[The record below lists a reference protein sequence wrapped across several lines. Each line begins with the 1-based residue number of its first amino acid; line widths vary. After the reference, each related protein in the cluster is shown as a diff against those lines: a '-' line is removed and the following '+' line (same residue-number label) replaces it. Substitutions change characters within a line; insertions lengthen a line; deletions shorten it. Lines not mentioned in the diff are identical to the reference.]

1 MTLLRDL
8 ITIPEQVF
16 KGDFV
21 LKLVE
26 GVTEPERTLKDYVV
40 TPQLVSAFDQAL
52 GLIKSALEGKQSK
65 AAFLHGSFGS
75 GKSHFMAVLHLLLA
89 QDKFAR
95 AIPELAPQVAK
106 HGWLAGKKFL
116 LVPFHMIGAKSL
128 ESAIFGQYVRH
139 VGALHPKDP
148 VPAVFLGDDVL
159 QQADMDRQRHGDEEF
174 FRILGAGQGGW
185 GNLHAWNAERYDTA
199 RSAPPND
206 EARKSLISA
215 IVTNLLPIYRKV
227 VSSDGE
233 AYVTLDEGL
242 VTLTQHAKD
251 LGYHG
256 LVFFLDEVILW
267 LASMAGD
274 LGFVNEQG
282 AKLVKLIESQGERR
296 AIPLISILARQRDLR
311 ELVGEHIPGSEK
323 LAVFDVLKHGT
334 GRFDTIKL
342 EDRNLPVILEKRLL
356 RPKSEL
362 ARSQLDTAFVETKK
376 IRKEIHD
383 ILLTQG
389 FGEEA
394 FRRVYPFS
402 PALIDTLIHV
412 SSVLQRERTAIK
424 VLMQLL
430 VTQRD
435 TLEVGQLVP
444 VGDLFD
450 VIADGDEPFSE
461 GMRMHFENAKKL
473 YVQKLRPTV
482 LHQHGLNEE
491 HLSQLPINDMKRK
504 AFLNDDRLVK
514 TLLLAA
520 LVPQVE
526 SLRGMT
532 AGRLVA
538 LNHGTIKAPIQGQET
553 GLVLQKVRAWASAI
567 GEVRLTGDNANPTIH
582 LEIGSVDTESIVA
595 KVSRQ
600 DSPGARR
607 AKVRDLLYEQFAIT
621 PEGAFREE
629 YKWVWRGTRRSLDV
643 VYGNVRELPVE
654 NLQAK
659 DDRWLLVI
667 DYPFDDGYTPD
678 DDLRRID
685 EVRKRGSTRTV
696 CWIPAFL
703 SREALADLGKLVVL
717 DYLLNENNEQRFLD
731 NASHLAPV
739 ERIQA
744 KTLLDGQR
752 SALKQKILRAMDAA
766 YGIANAEPWMLG
778 APIEVADR
786 FQCLDASQQQLAR
799 PVVATLRQGLE
810 ALGDQMLGLQYPKHP
825 NFGGENKG
833 FEIKGAAVKRV
844 FECVQRAARDPLH
857 RTIVEKERRREVRE
871 IVEPLELGEMS
882 EDALRLKDYWQSLLD
897 RHVAQSKG
905 DAITVGRLRQWIEE
919 QPRGLPRE
927 VQDLVILTYAEVGNR
942 RFLKLGGSYLASIE
956 RGLDNDLEL
965 REQQLPSEKDWE
977 AAREH
982 AAAFGIDVGSQ
993 RGPANV
999 GKLIEDVKALVASGA
1014 PACRN
1019 LEQDLRQRLEMLD
1032 VRCADAPRWLTA
1044 QAVVALCGDVL
1055 RGGDE
1060 MLVENLAKAEA
1071 THSWQAMGTSFK
1083 QAAAVRQ
1090 TLVGTEWSMMETAWS
1105 MGDQNLADAQA
1116 LKQRVVD
1123 VLKQDEHVTTLA
1135 PALRSAMTEASGL
1148 LRRLVKAPSAT
1159 PPVQS
1164 PPIVLPAGKKPET
1177 PVVPPPAGKRE
1188 VEANGRGL
1196 AKVEDLRK
1204 LCSELEA
1211 KLGSGKRSIELTWR
1225 IFEEDGRR

>member
-26 GVTEPERTLKDYVV
+26 GVTEPERTIKDYVV
-40 TPQLVSAFDQAL
+40 TPQLATAFDHAL

-65 AAFLHGSFGS
+65 AAFLDGSFGS
-75 GKSHFMAVLHLLLA
+75 GKSHFMAVLHLLLS
-89 QDKFAR
+89 QDKVAR
-95 AIPELAPQVAK
+95 SIPELAPHVAK
-106 HGWLAGKKFL
+106 HGWLDGKKFL
-116 LVPFHMIGAKSL
+116 LVPFHMIGARSL

-139 VGALHPKDP
+139 VGALHPQAP

-159 QQADMDRQRHGDEEF
+159 KQADLDRKRLGDDEF
-174 FRILGAGQGGW
+174 FRLLGAGQGGW
-185 GNLHAWNAERYDTA
+185 GSLHAWTAERYAAA

-215 IVTNLLPIYRKV
+215 VVTNLLPIYSRV

-233 AYVTLDEGL
+233 GYVTLDEGL

-251 LGYHG
+251 LGYDA

-267 LASMAGD
+267 LASMVAD

-282 AKLVKLIESQGERR
+282 AKLVKLLESQGGRR
-296 AIPLISILARQRDLR
+296 TIPLVSILARQRDLR

-334 GRFDTIKL
+334 GRFDIIKL
-342 EDRNLPVILEKRLL
+342 EDRNLPVNLEKRLL
-356 RPKSEL
+356 RPKSEV
-362 ARSQLDTAFVETKK
+362 ARSQLDTAFAATKA
-376 IRKEIHD
+376 IRKEVYD

-402 PALIDTLIHV
+402 PALIDTLVHV

-461 GMRMHFENAKKL
+461 GMRLHFENAKKL

-482 LHQHGLNEE
+482 LQQHGLNEE
-491 HLSQLPINDMKRK
+491 HLATLPRDDSKLR
-504 AFLNDDRLVK
+504 AFRNDDRLVK

-532 AGRLVA
+532 AARLVA
-538 LNHGTIKAPIQGQET
+538 LNHGTIKAPIQGQEA
-553 GLVLQKVRAWASAI
+553 GLVLQKVRTWASAI
-567 GEVRLTGDNANPTIH
+567 GEVRCTGDTANPTIH

-595 KVSRQ
+595 KVSRE
-600 DSPGARR
+600 DSPGARK
-607 AKVRDLLYEQFAIT
+607 AKIRELLYGQLGIT
-621 PEGAFREE
+621 PEGNFREE
-629 YKWVWRGTRRSLDV
+629 YKFLWRGTRRSLDV

-659 DDRWLLVI
+659 DDRWLLAI

-678 DDLRRID
+678 DDLRKVD
-685 EVRKRGSTRTV
+685 DVRKRGSSRTV

-703 SREALADLGKLVVL
+703 SREALGDLGKLVVL
-717 DYLLNENNEQRFLD
+717 DYLLNPHNEQRFVD
-731 NASHLAPV
+731 NAGHLAPV
-739 ERIQA
+739 ERAQA

-752 SALKQKILRAMDAA
+752 SALRMKILRALDAA

-778 APIEVADR
+778 ASIEVADR
-786 FQCLDASQQQLAR
+786 FQCLDAAQQHMAR
-799 PVVATLRQGLE
+799 PAVANLRQAIE
-810 ALGDQMLGLQYPKHP
+810 ALGDQMISLQFPKHP
-825 NFGGENKG
+825 KFGV
-833 FEIKGAAVKRV
+833 EIKGALIKRV
-844 FECVQRAARDPLH
+844 FECVQRAARETTH
-857 RTIVEKERRREVRE
+857 RIVVEKDRRREVRDV
-871 IVEPLELGEMS
+871 VEPLDLGEMG
-882 EDALRLKDYWQSLLD
+882 EDALRLKDYWKSLLD
-897 RHVAQSKG
+897 RQVAQAKG
-905 DAITVGRLRQWIEE
+905 EAITVGKLRQWIEE
-919 QPRGLPRE
+919 QPRGLPKE
-927 VQDLVILTYAEVGNR
+927 VQDLVVMTYAELGNR
-942 RFLKLGGSYLASIE
+942 RFLKHGVSHEPSIE

-965 REQQLPSEKDWE
+965 REQQLPSEENWQR
-977 AAREH
+977 AREH

-999 GKLIEDVKALVASGA
+999 GKLIEEMKALLGA
-1014 PACRN
+1014 HAQACRT
-1019 LEQDLRQRLEMLD
+1019 LEGTLRQRLDQLGVPTAE
-1032 VRCADAPRWLTA
+1032 APRWQTA
-1044 QAVVALCGDVL
+1044 QAVVALCADL
-1055 RGGDE
+1055 QRGGDE
-1060 MLVENLAKAEA
+1060 LLVETLAKAKA
-1071 THSWQAMGTSFK
+1071 PHSWQAMGTSLK
-1083 QAAAVRQ
+1083 QATAVKQ
-1090 TLVGTEWSMMETAWS
+1090 ALESTQWPVLETAWS
-1105 MGDQNLADAQA
+1105 MTDQHRDAAGALKEHVLVA
-1116 LKQRVVD
+1116 LKQE
-1123 VLKQDEHVTTLA
+1123 EHVTALAVALHRATADATALIARLAKPGSGSPPPAA
-1135 PALRSAMTEASGL
+1135 PAPGGAPASPKP
-1148 LRRLVKAPSAT
+1148 VAPA
-1159 PPVQS
+1159 V
-1164 PPIVLPAGKKPET
+1164 
-1177 PVVPPPAGKRE
+1177 PPAGKRE
-1188 VEANGRGL
+1188 LEASARGV
-1196 AKVEDLRK
+1196 AKVEDLRRLCDELATK
-1204 LCSELEA
+1204 LA
-1211 KLGSGKRSIELTWR
+1211 SGTRSIEISWR

>member
-8 ITIPEQVF
+8 IQIPEQVF

-26 GVTEPERTLKDYVV
+26 GVTEPERTLRDYVV
-40 TPQLVSAFDQAL
+40 TPQLVGAFDQAL
-52 GLIKSALEGKQSK
+52 GLIKSALEDKQSK

-95 AIPELAPQVAK
+95 AVPELAPQIAK
-106 HGWLAGKKFL
+106 HAWLTGKKFL

-128 ESAIFGQYVRH
+128 EAAIFGQYVRH
-139 VGALHPKDP
+139 VGALHPEAP

-174 FRILGAGQGGW
+174 FRILGAGQSGW
-185 GNLHAWNAERYDTA
+185 GNLHDWNADRYDAA
-199 RSAPPND
+199 RSAAPND

-215 IVTNLLPIYRKV
+215 VVTNLHPIYRRV
-227 VSSDGE
+227 VSGDGE

-251 LGYHG
+251 LGYDG

-311 ELVGEHIPGSEK
+311 DLVGEHIPGSEK

-356 RPKSEL
+356 RPKSDL
-362 ARSQLDTAFVETKK
+362 ARSQLDTAFTETKK

-430 VTQRD
+430 VAQRD

-450 VIADGDEPFSE
+450 VIAEGDEPFSE
-461 GMRMHFENAKKL
+461 GMRVHFENAKKL
-473 YVQKLRPTV
+473 YVQKLRPAV

-491 HLSQLPINDMKRK
+491 HLAQLPIGDVKRK
-504 AFLNDDRLVK
+504 AFHSEDRLVK

-553 GLVLQKVRAWASAI
+553 GLVLQKVRGWASAI
-567 GEVRLTGDNANPTIH
+567 GEVRLTGDSANPTIH

-600 DSPGARR
+600 DSPGARK

-621 PEGAFREE
+621 PENKFREE
-629 YKWVWRGTRRSLDV
+629 YRWIWRGTRRGMEV

-654 NLQAK
+654 NLQAR

-678 DDLRRID
+678 DDLRKID

-703 SREALADLGKLVVL
+703 SREALTDLGKLVVL

-752 SALKQKILRAMDAA
+752 SALKQKILRALDAA

-778 APIEVADR
+778 ARIEVADQ
-786 FQCLDASQQQLAR
+786 FQCLDASQQQMAR
-799 PVVATLRQGLE
+799 PVVATLRQGIE
-810 ALGDQMLGLQYPKHP
+810 ALGDQMLSLQYPKHP
-825 NFGGENKG
+825 NFGC
-833 FEIKGAAVKRV
+833 EIKGVAVKRV
-844 FECVQRAARDPLH
+844 FECVQRAARDLLH
-857 RTIVEKERRREVRE
+857 RTIVEKDRRREVRE

-905 DAITVGRLRQWIEE
+905 DAITVGKLRQWIEE
-919 QPRGLPRE
+919 QPRGLPKE

-942 RFLKLGGSYLASIE
+942 RFLKHGGSYLVSIE
-956 RGLDNDLEL
+956 RGLENDLEL
-965 REQQLPSEKDWE
+965 REQQLPSEQDWE
-977 AAREH
+977 SAREH
-982 AAAFGIDVGSQ
+982 AAAFGLDVGSQ
-993 RGPANV
+993 RGPTNV
-999 GKLIEDVKALVASGA
+999 GKLIEDVKALVAGGA
-1014 PACRN
+1014 PACRG

-1032 VRCADAPRWLTA
+1032 VRSADAPRWLTA
-1044 QAVVALCGDVL
+1044 QAVVALCADLL

-1060 MLVENLAKAEA
+1060 MLVENLAKAKA

-1090 TLVGTEWSMMETAWS
+1090 ALERTEWSMMETAWS
-1105 MGDQNLADAQA
+1105 MGDQNLADAQM

-1123 VLKQDEHVTTLA
+1123 VLKQDEHVTAMA
-1135 PALRSAMTEASGL
+1135 PALRSAMTEASTL
-1148 LRRLVKAPSAT
+1148 LRRLVKPPAT
-1159 PPVQS
+1159 PSPV
-1164 PPIVLPAGKKPET
+1164 PPVPAGGKKPDA
-1177 PVVPPPAGKRE
+1177 PVVAPPVGKRE
-1188 VEANGRGL
+1188 VEASGRGV

-1211 KLGSGKRSIELTWR
+1211 KLGPGKRSIEITWR

>member
-21 LKLVE
+21 LKLVD

-40 TPQLVSAFDQAL
+40 TPQLVGAFDRAL
-52 GLIKSALEGKQSK
+52 GLIKSALEDKQSK
-65 AAFLHGSFGS
+65 AAFLDGSFGS

-89 QDKFAR
+89 QDKAAR
-95 AIPELAPQVAK
+95 AIPELATQVAK
-106 HGWLAGKKFL
+106 HGWLTGKKFL

-128 ESAIFGQYVRH
+128 EAAIFGQYCKH
-139 VGALHPKDP
+139 VAALHPTAP
-148 VPAVFLGDDVL
+148 VPAVFHGDDVL
-159 QQADMDRQRHGDEEF
+159 HQADMDRQRMGDVEF

-185 GNLHAWNAERYDTA
+185 GDLHTWNAERYAVA
-199 RSAPPND
+199 RAAAPND

-215 IVTNLLPIYRKV
+215 VVTNLHPIYRKV
-227 VSSDGE
+227 VTSDGE
-233 AYVTLDEGL
+233 AYATLDDGL
-242 VTLTQHAKD
+242 VTVAQHAKD
-251 LGYHG
+251 LGYDA

-267 LASMAGD
+267 LASMVAD

-282 AKLVKLIESQGERR
+282 AKLVKLLESQGGRR

-334 GRFDTIKL
+334 GRFDIIRL

-356 RPKSEL
+356 RPKSEV
-362 ARSQLDTAFVETKK
+362 ARSQLDTAFAATRA
-376 IRKEIHD
+376 IRKEVYD

-402 PALIDTLIHV
+402 PALIDTLVHV

-450 VIADGDEPFSE
+450 VIAEGDEPFSE
-461 GMRMHFENAKKL
+461 GMRLHFENAKKL

-482 LHQHGLNEE
+482 LQQHGLNEE
-491 HLSQLPINDMKRK
+491 HLAKLPIDDTKRK
-504 AFLNDDRLVK
+504 AFRNDDRLVK

-526 SLRGMT
+526 SLRSMT
-532 AGRLVA
+532 AARLVA
-538 LNHGTIKAPIQGQET
+538 LNHGTIRAPIQGQET

-567 GEVRLTGDNANPTIH
+567 GEVRCTGDNANPTIH
-582 LEIGSVDTESIVA
+582 LEIGSVDTKSILD
-595 KVSRQ
+595 KLLGI

-607 AKVRDLLYEQFAIT
+607 SKVREILFEGFDIK
-621 PEGAFREE
+621 PEGSFREE
-629 YKWVWRGTRRSLDV
+629 FKWLWCGTRRSLDV
-643 VYGNVRELPVE
+643 VYGNVRDLPVE
-654 NLQAK
+654 NLMAK
-659 DDRWLLVI
+659 DDRWLLVV

-678 DDLRRID
+678 DDLRRIE
-685 EVRKRGSTRTV
+685 EVRKRGSSRTV

-703 SREALADLGKLVVL
+703 SFEVLTDLGLLVKL
-717 DYLLNENNEQRFLD
+717 DYLLNENNAQRFVD

-739 ERIQA
+739 ERDQA

-752 SALKQKILRAMDAA
+752 NALRMKILRALDAA

-778 APIEVADR
+778 ASIEVAER
-786 FQCLDASQQQLAR
+786 FQCLDAAQQHMAR
-799 PVVATLRQGLE
+799 PVVANLRQGIE
-810 ALGDQMLGLQYPKHP
+810 ALGDQMLSLQYPKHP
-825 NFGGENKG
+825 VFGG
-833 FEIKGAAVKRV
+833 EIKGASIRRV

-857 RTIVEKERRREVRE
+857 RTIVEKERRREVRD

-882 EDALRLKDYWQSLLD
+882 EDALRLKDYWKSLLD
-897 RHVAQSKG
+897 RQVAQVKG
-905 DAITVGRLRQWIEE
+905 DAVTVGRLRQWIEE
-919 QPRGLPRE
+919 QPRGLQRD

-942 RFLKLGGSYLASIE
+942 RFLKHGGSFEVSIE

-965 REQQLPSEKDWE
+965 REQQLPNEEHWE
-977 AAREH
+977 LAREH

-999 GKLIEDVKALVASGA
+999 GKLIEDMKRLVSNGV
-1014 PACRN
+1014 PACRS
-1019 LEQDLRQRLEMLD
+1019 LELALRQRLERLD
-1032 VRCADAPRWLTA
+1032 VRPAEAPRWLTA
-1044 QAVVALCGDVL
+1044 QAVVALCGDL
-1055 RGGDE
+1055 ARGGDE
-1060 MLVENLAKAEA
+1060 ALVENLAKAKA
-1071 THSWQAMGTSFK
+1071 PHSWQAMGTSFK
-1083 QAAAVRQ
+1083 QAVAVQ
-1090 TLVGTEWSMMETAWS
+1090 QAIENTQWSVLETAWS
-1105 MGDQNLADAQA
+1105 MTGQHLAEAQE
-1116 LKQRVVD
+1116 LKRHVVEA
-1123 VLKQDEHVTTLA
+1123 LKQDEHVTALVT
-1135 PALRSAMTEASGL
+1135 ALRSAMTDASAL
-1148 LRRLVKAPSAT
+1148 LGRLVKPAT
-1159 PPVQS
+1159 GSSPVGAAQ
-1164 PPIVLPAGKKPET
+1164 PAQPAGRQPDA
-1177 PVVPPPAGKRE
+1177 PAAPPAGKRE
-1188 VEANGRGL
+1188 VEASGRGV
-1196 AKVEDLRK
+1196 AKVEDLRR
-1204 LCSELEA
+1204 LCGELEA
-1211 KLGSGKRSIELTWR
+1211 KLASGKRSIEITWR
-1225 IFEEDGRR
+1225 VFEEDGRR